1 MISIA
6 AQAVEYAQ
14 RAGADEA
21 EAYCVTDRSVSINT
35 KLDHIEYARESFASG
50 IGIRAIVS
58 GAVGFSSVNHED
70 DVLRASELAVTSA
83 RASQPDPDWSALP
96 APGYCQPVQGVFD
109 PALAEIELS
118 RCVELAVDMVRGVRS
133 IGAIPTSGGLSIS
146 TSTCRILNTN
156 GIEHTE
162 QGTMM
167 HLFIECTMKEGGAIS
182 TAHEFGISRS
192 FDVDAFEIGRDA
204 ARLAR
209 ESMHGTAMET
219 TRIPVLLGPIAIA
232 DILEYTFIPS
242 LNADNVQKGRSMLS
256 EIGAE
261 VAPDELTILDDGLRT
276 GGIGTAESDD
286 EGTPSQKTMLIEDG
300 VLKGHLHDAYTAGKA
315 SPDITSTGNATR
327 AGYGT
332 TPSVDVRNLV
342 LNYQHPANDVIAET
356 DRGVLVHS
364 VIGAHTANHYSG
376 DFSVEARNSFLIK
389 NGEAKQPIKSIMIAG
404 NVFDLLKNID
414 CVGADVRAVGDI
426 VVPTVRV
433 SDMQVI
439 GS

>member
-21 EAYCVTDRSVSINT
+21 EAYCIEDRSVSINT

-70 DVLRASELAVTSA
+70 DVRRASELAVTSA
-83 RASQPDPDWSALP
+83 RASQPDPDWRTLP
-96 APGYCQPVQGVFD
+96 APGSCQSVQGVFD
-109 PALAEIELS
+109 RALAEIELS

-146 TSTCRILNTN
+146 TSTCHILNTN

-162 QGTMM
+162 KGTMM
-167 HLFIECTMKEGGAIS
+167 HLFIECTMKDRGAIS

-192 FDVDAFEIGRDA
+192 FDVDAFEIGRSA

-209 ESMHGTAMET
+209 ESMHGTAIET
-219 TRIPVLLGPIAIA
+219 ARIPVLLGPIAIA
-232 DILEYTFIPS
+232 DILEYAFIPS
-242 LNADNVQKGRSMLS
+242 LDADNVQKGRSMLS
-256 EIGAE
+256 EIGIE
-261 VAPDELTILDDGLRT
+261 VASDELTILDDGLRT

-286 EGTPSQKTMLIEDG
+286 EGTPSQKTVIIEDG

-315 SPDITSTGNATR
+315 GIASTGNATR
-327 AGYGT
+327 SGYGT

-342 LNYQHPANDVIAET
+342 LNYQRPASDVIAET
-356 DRGVLVHS
+356 DSGVLVHS
-364 VIGAHTANHYSG
+364 VIGAHTANPYSG
-376 DFSVEARNSFLIK
+376 DFSIEARNSFMVE
-389 NGEAKQPIKSIMIAG
+389 NGEVKQPIKSLMIAG
-404 NVFDLLKNID
+404 NIFDMLKNID
-414 CVGADVRAVGDI
+414 GSGADPRAVGGI
-426 VVPTVRV
+426 VVPTLRV
-433 SDMQVI
+433 PDMQVI
-439 GS
+439 G

>member
-70 DVLRASELAVTSA
+70 DVMRASELAVTSA

-96 APGYCQPVQGVFD
+96 APGSYQPVQGVFD

-146 TSTCRILNTN
+146 TSTCHILNTN

-162 QGTMM
+162 HGTMM
-167 HLFIECTMKEGGAIS
+167 HLFIECTMKDKGAIS

-192 FDVDAFEIGRDA
+192 FDVDAFEIGRNA

-219 TRIPVLLGPIAIA
+219 ARIPVLLGPIAIA

-261 VAPDELTILDDGLRT
+261 VASDELTILDDGLRT

-300 VLKGHLHDAYTAGKA
+300 VLKGHLHDAYTAGKGG
-315 SPDITSTGNATR
+315 PDIASTGNATR
-327 AGYGT
+327 SGYGT

-342 LNYQHPANDVIAET
+342 LNYQRPASDVIAET
-356 DRGVLVHS
+356 DSGVLVHS